1 MTIESKGFPIPDGVV
16 EVTDEHSLDLV
27 HFEFKNMKPKGT
39 ILFKM
44 EKSEIPFQFFADDSR
59 EGWIFARPVNPN
71 SVLLKSIAE
80 SLETYERYEGMV
92 TVTLMQFR
100 IIFLCSQFQVHYHNG
115 TRHLKLRFPE
125 RILKMHRRK
134 FIRIPFNEKFPAEL
148 KFQSE
153 KGLISRKLKDLS
165 REGMKIQLEP
175 GDTDF
180 IAAGYRPKQAVLKVL
195 NREMPLGLN
204 VMAVHGSASA
214 GLKIVAISEED
225 KLWIKDVIRVLMGQ
239 ILGLDVS
246 KVDDA
251 LEKTEAAEGSPNK
264 AE

>member
-1 MTIESKGFPIPDGVV
+1 MSLANKGFPIPDGVI

-44 EKSEIPFQFFADDSR
+44 EKSEIPFQFFADETR
-59 EGWIFARPVNPN
+59 EGWIYARPVQPN
-71 SVLLKSIAE
+71 SVRLRDITE
-80 SLETYERYEGMV
+80 SLDTYERFEGMV

-100 IIFLCSQFQVHYHNG
+100 IIFLCSRFQSHYQNG
-115 TRHLKLRFPE
+115 QRFLKMLFPD

-134 FIRIPFNEKFPAEL
+134 FIRIPFNERFPAEL
-148 KFQSE
+148 KFQTD
-153 KGLISRKLKDLS
+153 KGMVTRKLKDLS

-175 GDTDF
+175 GDTEF
-180 IAAGYRPKQAVLKVL
+180 MAAGYRPKQAVLKVL

-204 VMAVHGSASA
+204 VMAVHGTVSA

-225 KLWIKDVIRVLMGQ
+225 KLWIKDAIRVLMGQ
-239 ILGLDVS
+239 ILGLDIS
-246 KVDDA
+246 KVDDQ
-251 LEKTEAAEGSPNK
+251 LEKDDSSSNK
-264 AE
+264 T

>member
-1 MTIESKGFPIPDGVV
+1 MSVQNKGFPIPEGVV

-44 EKSEIPFQFFADDSR
+44 EKTEIPFQFFADDTR
-59 EGWIFARPVNPN
+59 DGWIYARPVNPN
-71 SVLLKSIAE
+71 SLQLKSIAE

-100 IIFLCSQFQVHYHNG
+100 IIFLCAHFQVHYHNG
-115 TRHLKLRFPE
+115 TRHLKMRFPGH
-125 RILKMHRRK
+125 ILKMHRRK
-134 FIRIPFNEKFPAEL
+134 YIRIPFNEKFPAEL
-148 KFQSE
+148 KFQTES
-153 KGLISRKLKDLS
+153 GVVSRRLKDLS
-165 REGMKIQLEP
+165 REGMKIQLEV

-180 IAAGYRPKQAVLKVL
+180 IVAGYRPKQAVLKVL

-204 VMAVHGSASA
+204 VMAVHGTASA

-246 KVDDA
+246 KVDDQI
-251 LEKTEAAEGSPNK
+251 EKEENPNK